1 MALAVQSVK
10 NFINDSY
17 QLISANS
24 PTVPLQ
30 GNDQS
35 KGLQF
40 LNELI
45 DSYSATGLLLTVP
58 KEINFQIVTGQTNV
72 TFTDPTF
79 SPPPTSFPNIAEGRL
94 ANLENAFL
102 LLDGVTY
109 PMYDESRNTF
119 KASYKFDPLQGLPRF
134 VIVTYFDNYTDMRL
148 YPAPSQP
155 FQCFVFGKFQLSDL
169 TINGDMSGFPTYY
182 IRFLRYALAKD
193 LAFYKG
199 RSEAW
204 GDKLEAA
211 YIKAEKEM
219 QAVSPMNL
227 NIESDYE
234 SLLNGS
240 WRVRA
245 GV

>member
-1 MALAVQSVK
+1 MALASQPVK
-10 NFINDSY
+10 AFLDDSY
-17 QLISANS
+17 QLISASS

-35 KGLQF
+35 KALQF

-45 DSYSATGLLLTVP
+45 SYYSATGLMLTIAQKIHIP
-58 KEINFQIVTGQTNV
+58 IQIGQQFV
-72 TFTDPTF
+72 TFADPAYL
-79 SPPPTSFPNIAEGRL
+79 PTADVPMGRL
-94 ANLENAFL
+94 CNLENAWL
-102 LLDGVTY
+102 NLDGVTY

-119 KASYKFDPLQGLPRF
+119 FASYKYEPLQGLPRF
-134 VIVTYFDNYTDMRL
+134 AIITNDLNITTMQV
-148 YPAPSQP
+148 YPAPSQA
-155 FQCFVFGKFQLSDL
+155 FELWVYGKFEMLSL
-169 TINGDMSGFPTYY
+169 TATMDMSGFPAYY
-182 IRFLRYALAKD
+182 IRYLRWALARE

-199 RSEAW
+199 RASAWTQDLKDILTEAR
-204 GDKLEAA
+204 LEM
-211 YIKAEKEM
+211 ES
-219 QAVSPMNL
+219 VSPVNL